1 MQYDLEIEK
10 TLRKLRREA
19 RKNSEEHNLAL
30 DSLFA
35 SDSDLEEEE
44 VMVGNQTLK
53 ELAAPNLN
61 QQPLCT
67 TFPTLDAT
75 TTFELKF
82 GLIHLLPTF
91 HGLVG
96 EDPHKHLNE
105 LHVVCTSMKPTG
117 VIEDQI
123 KLRAFPSSLKD
134 LAKDWLYYLPSRSIK
149 TWNEM
154 MRLYLEKYFLASRV
168 ANIRKEICGVRQ
180 HNGESLNK
188 YWERFKKLCA
198 SCPHHQISEQL
209 LIQYFYEG
217 FYPLI
222 GA

>member
-1 MQYDLEIEK
+1 M
-10 TLRKLRREA
+10 RRLRREA

-35 SDSDLEEEE
+35 SDFDLEEDE
-44 VMVGNQTLK
+44 VMAENQTLK
-53 ELAAPNLN
+53 ELATPDLN
-61 QQPLCT
+61 QQPLCI

-82 GLIHLLPTF
+82 GLVHLLPTF

-96 EDPHKHLNE
+96 EDPYKHLKE

-117 VIEDQI
+117 VTEDQI
-123 KLRAFPSSLKD
+123 KLRAFLFSLKD
-134 LAKDWLYYLPSRSIK
+134 SAKDWLYYLPSGSIK

-154 MRLYLEKYFLASRV
+154 KRFFLEKYFPTSRV

-180 HNGESLNK
+180 HNKESLHE
-188 YWERFKKLCA
+188 YWECFKKLCA
-198 SCPHHQISEQL
+198 SCPHHQISE
-209 LIQYFYEG
+209 
-217 FYPLI
+217 
-222 GA
+222 

>member
-1 MQYDLEIEK
+1 MTVTRSSNQGDLQFDLEIER
-10 TLRKLRREA
+10 TLRKLKREA

-44 VMVGNQTLK
+44 VMAGNQTLK
-53 ELAAPNLN
+53 ELAAPDLN
-61 QQPLCT
+61 QQPLCI

-75 TTFELKF
+75 TTFELKS

-96 EDPHKHLNE
+96 EDPYKHLKE
-105 LHVVCTSMKPTG
+105 LHVVCTSMKPIG
-117 VIEDQI
+117 VTEDQI
-123 KLRAFPSSLKD
+123 KLRAFPFSLKD
-134 LAKDWLYYLPSRSIK
+134 SAKDWLYYLPSGRIK

-154 MRLYLEKYFLASRV
+154 KKLFLEKYFPASRA

-180 HNGESLNK
+180 HHGESLHE

-198 SCPHHQISEQL
+198 S
-209 LIQYFYEG
+209 
-217 FYPLI
+217 
-222 GA
+222 